1 MKLLKTVS
9 QEIWV
14 RRNKISKL
22 NEELKKLYD
31 ICTHENTEQKEIY
44 YPSCYDHTGYTEY
57 WIQCKD
63 CGKHLKTW
71 SNY

>member
-44 YPSCYDHTGYTEY
+44 YPKYTEY
-57 WIQCKD
+57 WVQCKD
-63 CGKHLKTW
+63 CGKHLKT
-71 SNY
+71 